1 MGTTGVPVERLSD
14 NESVRMQNLE
24 EILHNRIIGQDQA
37 VVSVSK
43 ALRRARVGL
52 KNPSRPIASLLF
64 CGPTGVGKTELC
76 KALSE
81 AYFGKEDAM
90 IRLDMSEFMERH
102 SVSKLIGSPAGYV
115 GYGDENQLTDRIR
128 RKPYTLILFDEI
140 EKAHSDVLNVLLQI
154 MDDGCLTD
162 ATGRRVSFK
171 NALIILT
178 SNTVART
185 FELRQ
190 TFSPEFLNRLDE
202 IIPFSPLSKD
212 EVADIAELEFAKT
225 AERVKDKG
233 VSLVLSAAFKD
244 EVIDQGF
251 DAAYG
256 ARSLRRSVVK
266 LLDDELANSLLE
278 QPFADGEHVYV
289 DVDDGRQVVV
299 VRDEL
304 LSARTEDAEQL
315 PAEIGRGD
323 DKDAKMHPAQECAVN
338 LVNAPE
344 NDSVKAD
351 TESTKDSS
359 RSAGTRRGPLSS
371 FDSDSRDKTSMEN
384 FKREH

>member
-1 MGTTGVPVERLSD
+1 VEKLSD

-90 IRLDMSEFMERH
+90 SRLDMSEFMERH

-190 TFSPEFLNRLDE
+190 VFSPEFLNRLDE

-233 VSLVLSAAFKD
+233 VSLTLSAAFKD

-256 ARSLRRSVVK
+256 ARSLRRTVVK

-278 QPFADGEHVYV
+278 QPFAAGEHVYV
-289 DVDDGRQVVV
+289 DVDDGRQIVV
-299 VRDEL
+299 VRDRDEL
-304 LSARTEDAEQL
+304 FSARTEDPEQL
-315 PAEIGRGD
+315 PGEIGRVD
-323 DKDAKMHPAQECAVN
+323 DKDAKMHLAQECAVD
-338 LVNAPE
+338 LVNASE

-359 RSAGTRRGPLSS
+359 RSAGTRRGPLCS
-371 FDSDSRDKTSMEN
+371 FDSDSRDKTSMKN

>member
-1 MGTTGVPVERLSD
+1 
-14 NESVRMQNLE
+14 
-24 EILHNRIIGQDQA
+24 
-37 VVSVSK
+37 
-43 ALRRARVGL
+43 
-52 KNPSRPIASLLF
+52 
-64 CGPTGVGKTELC
+64 
-76 KALSE
+76 
-81 AYFGKEDAM
+81 M

-233 VSLVLSAAFKD
+233 VSLALSAAFKG

-251 DAAYG
+251 DSIYG
-256 ARSLRRSVVK
+256 ARSLRRTVVK

-278 QPFADGEHVYV
+278 QPFVAGEHVYV
-289 DVDDGRQVVV
+289 DVDDDRQVVV
-299 VRDEL
+299 VREEFV
-304 LSARTEDAEQL
+304 EDPEQL
-315 PAEIGRGD
+315 PGEIGHGD
-323 DKDAKMHPAQECAVN
+323 DKGAKMHSSQDGAAD
-338 LVNAPE
+338 LVSAPE

-351 TESTKDSS
+351 TESTKDS
-359 RSAGTRRGPLSS
+359 
-371 FDSDSRDKTSMEN
+371 DSPDMTSIKN